1 MYGLFAYKEI
11 TALRTKHVYR
21 LEIYKKD
28 FSGTAMELEEFNSS
42 PFSITLE
49 GEGDAIY
56 RPVIKSYLSINII
69 DKDQFDYTQFFTS
82 DAFGFRVFLLRNGV
96 RLWSGY
102 ITPDSFGQDLQYR
115 STINLVARD
124 NIGYLSEIDYD
135 WFDYDF
141 VSIEQLLTKAFD
153 KIQAQFSLDNRV
165 NIFSGNK
172 PITDAYIQTVGL
184 KDKTWFEVL
193 EEVLSGCGLQL
204 RYINDNYTLHDIANE
219 VELGGN
225 YTPTFIDRS
234 QRVDF
239 SPAWREEQLE
249 QDYLKIDNF
258 FNKMPNKDKYEF
270 IKLNNKD
277 FSRPGERLY
286 TIQGWNQSE
295 ANASNGILFNNP
307 DELYYNTSFN
317 QDTGTYIFD
326 KIPNTSMLIN
336 SDNKTEYPNSSIS
349 TSFICK
355 KSSTPLHINIDAF
368 NELFEVEYYEGIG
381 HVISRHYGFNY
392 NTYHLNFYCNIFL
405 KKEDGST
412 LICKN
417 NTWEPYDSSNQDY
430 RIELNLPETPD
441 PLTAESFQEDKTQ
454 LDIVVKSIPEN
465 GDLIFTIYRWGTSYT
480 GTLLGSFAMRI
491 DNIKMYFKDEK
502 EDISGQESKI
512 TINESNNVKQSFDFK
527 YGQIPDSSGGYLA
540 FAGGLHDNDDYHTPL
555 TDWYRSAFPEN
566 KYNLLELVGR
576 GLAHHGKKA
585 RKIMTGT
592 ILFDGQDFSKILVI
606 DNEKYVINGGTY
618 DVTKETLTGEFIEV
632 EPYSTDDYVIT
643 GGAVSGGS
651 SNIST
656 GGNRDTLL
664 WTDNAANTK
673 RVNELGM
680 ATSDD
685 LAGSNLLIDNPEWSE
700 AKRISADML
709 DDKFYWDKSLDTT
722 EDKSDKDSWII
733 RTKHSI
739 VSDKGISAYGLGST
753 SGGSASGS
761 LGELVNVGQWAD
773 EVPTADRVMVQL
785 AGTTHWSAKPL
796 ADLVGLDT
804 AALAQYLTANS
815 YLKAS
820 DISSYLTWAN
830 LSGKPTVYPTSWEL
844 VADKPT
850 VYPTAWTSV
859 TGRPTKLSQFTDDV
873 VAGNY
878 LPKPTWDAVFEVV
891 TVDGTP
897 VLKVKYDI
905 LGLKGI
911 TAYAD
916 GSLSGGFS
924 GALVDLVDVAVT
936 NLASGDILK
945 YNGTHFVNVP
955 VSSIAG
961 ASSWDQITGKPE
973 YYPTRWADVS
983 GAPTSLPAS
992 DVYPWAKAASKPTYT
1007 AAEVGALALSGG
1019 TLTGNVIT
1027 IGSFILANSGAYP
1040 QLTFRAT
1047 ADNSERLLFRH
1058 GNDLKWRYNG
1068 TNDGIIY
1075 HSGNFNPGNYL
1086 LLSGGTMTGDI
1097 SFGSNG
1103 RSLRGS
1109 DGGNIAGVLYDTPN
1123 ARYVTAIG
1131 TGSRRLIL
1139 VSPASIYRGAGGVAE
1154 NYMIYDSGNFNPS
1167 SKLDKS
1173 VWDEAF
1179 ELKTVNGVRV
1189 ISAKLDFLSVA
1200 GISAYATGPSSGG
1213 GGGGLDYDLLKQAL
1227 TGAITPDG
1235 YPFTISASFL
1245 GAIDKT
1251 YLTGKLANTYADK
1264 VHTHLWADITDRP
1277 TSLPANG
1284 GNADTVDN
1292 LHASSFA
1299 RTDQSPAVDL
1309 DTVNGK
1315 GIMTCAANVTA
1326 TAERHYP
1333 IQQAGTL
1340 FYGTSAYNSANQI
1353 YGSFNSNRWFVRG
1366 GGTSPTA
1373 KTAWAEIW
1381 TSANLTPSSFAQIKS
1396 YNFPSGGVNNITDLD
1411 FTGNIQAH
1419 FPGAEYSCI
1428 WQGKDFAG
1436 TILQLKLRDYAGK
1449 QSMMYRGS
1457 LTKIWR
1463 TVWDSGNFNPDSK
1476 LGVSSVAVEAKKMS
1490 YQGLMTA
1497 ISGTTTFPAGL
1508 YLYGV
1513 YNNGYP
1519 VTYGNLLR
1527 VGGSGLGEMLFG
1539 WAGDASVGGLYYRS
1553 KRDVAAT
1560 AWSNWCKLWTS
1571 ANSNLSTIDWSA
1583 NNLNA
1588 AANLDVA
1595 GQAYVSGWLRSRGNV
1610 GWYSQ
1615 DYGGGIHMTDST
1627 WVRVYGSKG
1636 LMIDTGTS
1644 PISMG
1649 QLQITCSAEASIG
1662 FRSASN
1668 GNWCLGKGV
1677 KSIGS
1682 GFGLY
1687 NAVTNR
1693 AAFQIDSAT
1702 DNASFVGSITAPT
1715 FVGNLSGSAS
1725 SVNGYDINSF
1735 TGYYKYTIDASSLDQ
1750 NTYYPVTMY
1759 LGNHHT
1765 VRISVIVALDSGTKP
1780 AWSSHASGYSVRF
1793 IEEVNGSGWGTSEV
1807 SRNILANEYRFA
1819 NANPVGRVEQMTNSS
1834 TEVIW
1839 VRGGGKYFFY
1849 LSIPYITPALRT
1861 STFTNA
1867 SQSVSPRTDTM
1878 DLRMAANGNGI
1889 AVSKLYAH
1897 NSIEINGFTIDV
1909 YNGALRVNGNLVAT
1923 GGVTAY
1929 Q

>member
-1 MYGLFAYKEI
+1 MRLVTTFIQNTESTDPDLSYLNRARFVLSVADGHGSDGVGILDAVIRNRHLFLSMTSGAEIDAGSVFTEDDLPVASDSRLGIAAFDPAY
-11 TALRTKHVYR
+11 
-21 LEIYKKD
+21 
-28 FSGTAMELEEFNSS
+28 
-42 PFSITLE
+42 FSILA
-49 GEGDAIY
+49 GKVSLRGDLDFGLNETQLAEYLTANKYATQAWVAAQGFIGSDGLALY
-56 RPVIKSYLSINII
+56 ATKEWVLGQNFAKASSLGNYLLKSVW
-69 DKDQFDYTQFFTS
+69 DE
-82 DAFGFRVFLLRNGV
+82 VFEVTTVNGV
-96 RLWSGY
+96 R
-102 ITPDSFGQDLQYR
+102 
-115 STINLVARD
+115 
-124 NIGYLSEIDYD
+124 
-135 WFDYDF
+135 
-141 VSIEQLLTKAFD
+141 
-153 KIQAQFSLDNRV
+153 
-165 NIFSGNK
+165 
-172 PITDAYIQTVGL
+172 
-184 KDKTWFEVL
+184 VL
-193 EEVLSGCGLQL
+193 NVKL
-204 RYINDNYTLHDIANE
+204 DIA
-219 VELGGN
+219 
-225 YTPTFIDRS
+225 
-234 QRVDF
+234 
-239 SPAWREEQLE
+239 
-249 QDYLKIDNF
+249 
-258 FNKMPNKDKYEF
+258 
-270 IKLNNKD
+270 
-277 FSRPGERLY
+277 
-286 TIQGWNQSE
+286 
-295 ANASNGILFNNP
+295 
-307 DELYYNTSFN
+307 
-317 QDTGTYIFD
+317 
-326 KIPNTSMLIN
+326 
-336 SDNKTEYPNSSIS
+336 
-349 TSFICK
+349 
-355 KSSTPLHINIDAF
+355 
-368 NELFEVEYYEGIG
+368 
-381 HVISRHYGFNY
+381 
-392 NTYHLNFYCNIFL
+392 
-405 KKEDGST
+405 
-412 LICKN
+412 
-417 NTWEPYDSSNQDY
+417 
-430 RIELNLPETPD
+430 
-441 PLTAESFQEDKTQ
+441 
-454 LDIVVKSIPEN
+454 
-465 GDLIFTIYRWGTSYT
+465 
-480 GTLLGSFAMRI
+480 
-491 DNIKMYFKDEK
+491 
-502 EDISGQESKI
+502 
-512 TINESNNVKQSFDFK
+512 
-527 YGQIPDSSGGYLA
+527 
-540 FAGGLHDNDDYHTPL
+540 GL
-555 TDWYRSAFPEN
+555 
-566 KYNLLELVGR
+566 
-576 GLAHHGKKA
+576 
-585 RKIMTGT
+585 
-592 ILFDGQDFSKILVI
+592 
-606 DNEKYVINGGTY
+606 
-618 DVTKETLTGEFIEV
+618 
-632 EPYSTDDYVIT
+632 
-643 GGAVSGGS
+643 
-651 SNIST
+651 
-656 GGNRDTLL
+656 
-664 WTDNAANTK
+664 
-673 RVNELGM
+673 
-680 ATSDD
+680 
-685 LAGSNLLIDNPEWSE
+685 
-700 AKRISADML
+700 
-709 DDKFYWDKSLDTT
+709 
-722 EDKSDKDSWII
+722 
-733 RTKHSI
+733 
-739 VSDKGISAYGLGST
+739 KGISAYGLGST
-753 SGGSASGS
+753 SGSGASGS

-844 VADKPT
+844 V
-850 VYPTAWTSV
+850 V
-859 TGRPTKLSQFTDDV
+859 GRPTKLSDLTDDV

-897 VLKVKYDI
+897 ALKVKYDI

-911 TAYAD
+911 TAYAE

-1019 TLTGNVIT
+1019 VLVGDVYIGGGLAIRDNTASHSNVIGLLNMGDGT
-1027 IGSFILANSGAYP
+1027 FFTAVGSGSRRMVLYSSVDLY
-1040 QLTFRAT
+1040 R
-1047 ADNSERLLFRH
+1047 DNGSTQH
-1058 GNDLKWRYNG
+1058 K
-1068 TNDGIIY
+1068 IY
-1075 HSGNFNPGNYL
+1075 DSSNFNPDNYL
-1086 LLSGGTMTGDI
+1086 NAKKGLISDLNTATGSGVYYFSTPGSVNTPENYGSLLVVATVDNGSPWINQFAFGTSNKIWHRQNINNAGWNSWTYLYDSSNFNPDNYLPLSGGTMTGDI
-1097 SFGSNG
+1097 AFGSNG

-1292 LHASSFA
+1292 LHASSFTRA
-1299 RTDQSPAVDL
+1299 DQSPAVDL
-1309 DTVNGK
+1309 NTVNGQ
-1315 GIMTCAANVTA
+1315 GIMACGLNEFA

-1340 FYGTSAYNSANQI
+1340 FYGTAAYGSACQI
-1353 YGSFNSNRWFVRG
+1353 YGTFQYNRWFVRG

-1373 KTAWAEIW
+1373 KTAWAEI
-1381 TSANLTPSSFAQIKS
+1381 
-1396 YNFPSGGVNNITDLD
+1396 
-1411 FTGNIQAH
+1411 
-1419 FPGAEYSCI
+1419 
-1428 WQGKDFAG
+1428 
-1436 TILQLKLRDYAGK
+1436 
-1449 QSMMYRGS
+1449 
-1457 LTKIWR
+1457 
-1463 TVWDSGNFNPDSK
+1463 
-1476 LGVSSVAVEAKKMS
+1476 
-1490 YQGLMTA
+1490 
-1497 ISGTTTFPAGL
+1497 
-1508 YLYGV
+1508 
-1513 YNNGYP
+1513 
-1519 VTYGNLLR
+1519 
-1527 VGGSGLGEMLFG
+1527 
-1539 WAGDASVGGLYYRS
+1539 
-1553 KRDVAAT
+1553 
-1560 AWSNWCKLWTS
+1560 WTS

-1644 PISMG
+1644 PFNMG

-1677 KSIGS
+1677 SSIGS

-1687 NAVTNR
+1687 NAATNR
-1693 AAFQIDSAT
+1693 VAFQIASAT

-1765 VRISVIVALDSGTKP
+1765 VRISVLVALDSGTKP

-1807 SRNILANEYRFA
+1807 SRSILANEYRFA

-1861 STFTNA
+1861 STFTTA

-1878 DLRMAANGNGI
+1878 DLRTAALGSGI
-1889 AVSKLYAH
+1889 AINKLYAH

>member
-28 FSGTAMELEEFNSS
+28 FSGTTMELEEFSSS

-49 GEGDAIY
+49 GEGDEIY
-56 RPVIKSYLSINII
+56 RPIIKSSLSINII

-165 NIFSGNK
+165 NIFSGSK

-249 QDYLKIDNF
+249 QDYLKLDSFYDTIIKSGDYDLSSKITTYTRSMDGQTEGAFVLYLYKQNFWYNANLVNGGIYVANPADAQSKYDYDYTVDAWVTHKKNSLLISSYNRDIDPNSF
-258 FNKMPNKDKYEF
+258 IYKWFYINKFSDKL
-270 IKLNNKD
+270 LNIDISAWNI
-277 FSRPGERLY
+277 LY
-286 TIQGWNQSE
+286 HYNQSGG
-295 ANASNGILFNNP
+295 GIFYP
-307 DELYYNTSFN
+307 VLYRGFSY
-317 QDTGTYIFD
+317 Y
-326 KIPNTSMLIN
+326 
-336 SDNKTEYPNSSIS
+336 
-349 TSFICK
+349 
-355 KSSTPLHINIDAF
+355 
-368 NELFEVEYYEGIG
+368 VE
-381 HVISRHYGFNY
+381 F
-392 NTYHLNFYCNIFL
+392 TFNIFL
-405 KKEDGST
+405 EASEG
-412 LICKN
+412 LYC
-417 NTWEPYDSSNQDY
+417 YSSNGWYSVPDFDTVQT
-430 RIELNLPETPD
+430 RIILTGTESGYDVIINGSKQYTTKLEELNIQIGYAPFDGKLIVAIYKWTARNPD
-441 PLTAESFQEDKTQ
+441 ND
-454 LDIVVKSIPEN
+454 DIY
-465 GDLIFTIYRWGTSYT
+465 GDDVIDQGYC
-480 GTLLGSFAMRI
+480 MRI

-555 TDWYRSAFPEN
+555 TDWYRSAFPGN

-785 AGTTHWSAKPL
+785 AGATHWSAKPL

-844 VADKPT
+844 V
-850 VYPTAWTSV
+850 V
-859 TGRPTKLSQFTDDV
+859 GRPTKLSDLTDDV

-897 VLKVKYDI
+897 ALKVKYDI

-911 TAYAD
+911 TAYAE

-973 YYPTRWADVS
+973 YYPTRWADVF
-983 GAPTSLPAS
+983 GAPASLPAS

-1075 HSGNFNPGNYL
+1075 HSGNFNP
-1086 LLSGGTMTGDI
+1086 
-1097 SFGSNG
+1097 
-1103 RSLRGS
+1103 
-1109 DGGNIAGVLYDTPN
+1109 
-1123 ARYVTAIG
+1123 
-1131 TGSRRLIL
+1131 
-1139 VSPASIYRGAGGVAE
+1139 
-1154 NYMIYDSGNFNPS
+1154 S

-1179 ELKTVNGVRV
+1179 EIKTVDGVRV

-1245 GAIDKT
+1245 GAIGNT
-1251 YLTGKLANTYADK
+1251 YLPLSGGTLTNTGNSAPLI
-1264 VHTHLWADITDRP
+1264 ITGS
-1277 TSLPANG
+1277 SLQACTKYMMNGSTVSGYFGVVAQGLNGAFMQYANG
-1284 GNADTVDN
+1284 TI
-1292 LHASSFA
+1292 
-1299 RTDQSPAVDL
+1299 SPSLIINND
-1309 DTVNGK
+1309 
-1315 GIMTCAANVTA
+1315 AAPRFINT
-1326 TAERHYP
+1326 
-1333 IQQAGTL
+1333 AGTQ
-1340 FYGTSAYNSANQI
+1340 F
-1353 YGSFNSNRWFVRG
+1353 
-1366 GGTSPTA
+1366 
-1373 KTAWAEIW
+1373 
-1381 TSANLTPSSFAQIKS
+1381 
-1396 YNFPSGGVNNITDLD
+1396 
-1411 FTGNIQAH
+1411 
-1419 FPGAEYSCI
+1419 
-1428 WQGKDFAG
+1428 
-1436 TILQLKLRDYAGK
+1436 ILYH
-1449 QSMMYRGS
+1449 
-1457 LTKIWR
+1457 
-1463 TVWDSGNFNPDSK
+1463 SGNFNPDSK
-1476 LGVSSVAVEAKKMS
+1476 FPYLGMGGVNDNSNEIGAGYSGSSAGGNFNGPFIKFGQTSNYMTELYNRHDQDVFQIRRMVNGEWQAFVNLWHSGNFNPDNYLPLTGNKTITGSLTVANGFTSGIMKCQTGAYPQLQFEQTNTGVTSILFVHTNNALTYRPVDPGSDYTVYHSGNFNPDNYLLKTANAVSASKWATARTLTLTGSASGNVSMDGSANVSLSVTNNRLNSNSEMTYGWNGINYFNLAGTAGAAAKTNDTPTTAWWHILRFNHGNSAGYYTDLAVPFNDNTLYYKRV
-1490 YQGLMTA
+1490 T
-1497 ISGTTTFPAGL
+1497 SGTL
-1508 YLYGV
+1508 Q
-1513 YNNGYP
+1513 NG
-1519 VTYGNLLR
+1519 
-1527 VGGSGLGEMLFG
+1527 G
-1539 WAGDASVGGLYYRS
+1539 WVKIWDEKNA
-1553 KRDVAAT
+1553 
-1560 AWSNWCKLWTS
+1560 
-1571 ANSNLSTIDWSA
+1571 NLSTVDW
-1583 NNLNA
+1583 A
-1588 AANLDVA
+1588 AKNITAA
-1595 GQAYVSGWLRSRGNV
+1595 GTVTATKLVI
-1610 GWYSQ
+1610 
-1615 DYGGGIHMTDST
+1615 GGI
-1627 WVRVYGSKG
+1627 
-1636 LMIDTGTS
+1636 
-1644 PISMG
+1644 
-1649 QLQITCSAEASIG
+1649 
-1662 FRSASN
+1662 
-1668 GNWCLGKGV
+1668 
-1677 KSIGS
+1677 
-1682 GFGLY
+1682 
-1687 NAVTNR
+1687 
-1693 AAFQIDSAT
+1693 
-1702 DNASFVGSITAPT
+1702 
-1715 FVGNLSGSAS
+1715 
-1725 SVNGYDINSF
+1725 
-1735 TGYYKYTIDASSLDQ
+1735 
-1750 NTYYPVTMY
+1750 
-1759 LGNHHT
+1759 
-1765 VRISVIVALDSGTKP
+1765 
-1780 AWSSHASGYSVRF
+1780 
-1793 IEEVNGSGWGTSEV
+1793 
-1807 SRNILANEYRFA
+1807 
-1819 NANPVGRVEQMTNSS
+1819 
-1834 TEVIW
+1834 
-1839 VRGGGKYFFY
+1839 
-1849 LSIPYITPALRT
+1849 
-1861 STFTNA
+1861 
-1867 SQSVSPRTDTM
+1867 
-1878 DLRMAANGNGI
+1878 
-1889 AVSKLYAH
+1889 
-1897 NSIEINGFTIDV
+1897 TIDV

>member
-1 MYGLFAYKEI
+1 MRLVTTFIQNTESTDPDLSYLNRARFVLSVADGHGSDGVGILDAVIRNRHLFLSMTSGAEIDAGSVFTEDDLPVASDSRLGIAAFDPAY
-11 TALRTKHVYR
+11 
-21 LEIYKKD
+21 
-28 FSGTAMELEEFNSS
+28 
-42 PFSITLE
+42 FSILA
-49 GEGDAIY
+49 GKVSLRGDLDFGLNETQLAEYLTANKYATQAWVAAQGFIGSDGLALY
-56 RPVIKSYLSINII
+56 ATKEWVLGQNFAKASSLGNYLLKSVW
-69 DKDQFDYTQFFTS
+69 DE
-82 DAFGFRVFLLRNGV
+82 VFEVTTVNGV
-96 RLWSGY
+96 R
-102 ITPDSFGQDLQYR
+102 
-115 STINLVARD
+115 
-124 NIGYLSEIDYD
+124 
-135 WFDYDF
+135 
-141 VSIEQLLTKAFD
+141 
-153 KIQAQFSLDNRV
+153 
-165 NIFSGNK
+165 
-172 PITDAYIQTVGL
+172 
-184 KDKTWFEVL
+184 VL
-193 EEVLSGCGLQL
+193 NVKL
-204 RYINDNYTLHDIANE
+204 DIA
-219 VELGGN
+219 
-225 YTPTFIDRS
+225 
-234 QRVDF
+234 
-239 SPAWREEQLE
+239 
-249 QDYLKIDNF
+249 
-258 FNKMPNKDKYEF
+258 
-270 IKLNNKD
+270 
-277 FSRPGERLY
+277 
-286 TIQGWNQSE
+286 
-295 ANASNGILFNNP
+295 
-307 DELYYNTSFN
+307 
-317 QDTGTYIFD
+317 
-326 KIPNTSMLIN
+326 
-336 SDNKTEYPNSSIS
+336 
-349 TSFICK
+349 
-355 KSSTPLHINIDAF
+355 
-368 NELFEVEYYEGIG
+368 
-381 HVISRHYGFNY
+381 
-392 NTYHLNFYCNIFL
+392 
-405 KKEDGST
+405 
-412 LICKN
+412 
-417 NTWEPYDSSNQDY
+417 
-430 RIELNLPETPD
+430 
-441 PLTAESFQEDKTQ
+441 
-454 LDIVVKSIPEN
+454 
-465 GDLIFTIYRWGTSYT
+465 
-480 GTLLGSFAMRI
+480 
-491 DNIKMYFKDEK
+491 
-502 EDISGQESKI
+502 
-512 TINESNNVKQSFDFK
+512 
-527 YGQIPDSSGGYLA
+527 
-540 FAGGLHDNDDYHTPL
+540 GL
-555 TDWYRSAFPEN
+555 
-566 KYNLLELVGR
+566 
-576 GLAHHGKKA
+576 
-585 RKIMTGT
+585 
-592 ILFDGQDFSKILVI
+592 
-606 DNEKYVINGGTY
+606 
-618 DVTKETLTGEFIEV
+618 
-632 EPYSTDDYVIT
+632 
-643 GGAVSGGS
+643 
-651 SNIST
+651 
-656 GGNRDTLL
+656 
-664 WTDNAANTK
+664 
-673 RVNELGM
+673 
-680 ATSDD
+680 
-685 LAGSNLLIDNPEWSE
+685 
-700 AKRISADML
+700 
-709 DDKFYWDKSLDTT
+709 
-722 EDKSDKDSWII
+722 
-733 RTKHSI
+733 
-739 VSDKGISAYGLGST
+739 KGISAYGLGPT
-753 SGGSASGS
+753 SGGGASGS

-785 AGTTHWSAKPL
+785 AGATHWSAKPL

-844 VADKPT
+844 V
-850 VYPTAWTSV
+850 V
-859 TGRPTKLSQFTDDV
+859 GRPTKLSDLTDDV

-897 VLKVKYDI
+897 ALKVKYDI

-1075 HSGNFNPGNYL
+1075 HSGNFNP
-1086 LLSGGTMTGDI
+1086 
-1097 SFGSNG
+1097 
-1103 RSLRGS
+1103 
-1109 DGGNIAGVLYDTPN
+1109 
-1123 ARYVTAIG
+1123 
-1131 TGSRRLIL
+1131 
-1139 VSPASIYRGAGGVAE
+1139 
-1154 NYMIYDSGNFNPS
+1154 S

-1245 GAIDKT
+1245 GAIGKT
-1251 YLTGKLANTYADK
+1251 YLTGKLANTYANK
-1264 VHTHLWADITDRP
+1264 VHTHLWTDITDRP
-1277 TSLPANG
+1277 TALPANG

-1292 LHASSFA
+1292 LHASSFTRA
-1299 RTDQSPAVDL
+1299 DQSPVVDL
-1309 DTVNGK
+1309 NTVNGQ
-1315 GIMTCAANVTA
+1315 GIMACGLNEFA

-1340 FYGTSAYNSANQI
+1340 FYGTAAYGSACQI
-1353 YGSFNSNRWFVRG
+1353 YGTFQYNRWFVRG

-1381 TSANLTPSSFAQIKS
+1381 TTVNFNPSSFAQIKS
-1396 YNFPSGGVNNITDLD
+1396 YTYPSGGVNNITDLD

-1457 LTKIWR
+1457 LTKTWR
-1463 TVWDSGNFNPDSK
+1463 TVWDSGNFNPDNYLPLTGNKTITGSLTVANGFTSGIMKCQTGAYPQLQFEQTNTGVTSILFVHTNNALIYRPVDPGSDYTVYHSGNFNPDSK

-1715 FVGNLSGSAS
+1715 FVGNLSGSADKLFARYTLNGGQQGPGYFGKERFGCLMMNTP
-1725 SVNGYDINSF
+1725 VNGDSH
-1735 TGYYKYTIDASSLDQ
+1735 YKNWLICDAYSGSDVGGATAIGVDRQDMRVFAMSSDANRTSWNRSCELYT
-1750 NTYYPVTMY
+1750 
-1759 LGNHHT
+1759 T
-1765 VRISVIVALDSGTKP
+1765 V
-1780 AWSSHASGYSVRF
+1780 
-1793 IEEVNGSGWGTSEV
+1793 
-1807 SRNILANEYRFA
+1807 
-1819 NANPVGRVEQMTNSS
+1819 NANLS
-1834 TEVIW
+1834 TVNWTANTLTATKLVI
-1839 VRGGGKYFFY
+1839 GG
-1849 LSIPYITPALRT
+1849 I
-1861 STFTNA
+1861 
-1867 SQSVSPRTDTM
+1867 
-1878 DLRMAANGNGI
+1878 
-1889 AVSKLYAH
+1889 
-1897 NSIEINGFTIDV
+1897 TIDV

>member
-1 MYGLFAYKEI
+1 M
-11 TALRTKHVYR
+11 
-21 LEIYKKD
+21 
-28 FSGTAMELEEFNSS
+28 
-42 PFSITLE
+42 
-49 GEGDAIY
+49 
-56 RPVIKSYLSINII
+56 
-69 DKDQFDYTQFFTS
+69 
-82 DAFGFRVFLLRNGV
+82 
-96 RLWSGY
+96 
-102 ITPDSFGQDLQYR
+102 
-115 STINLVARD
+115 
-124 NIGYLSEIDYD
+124 
-135 WFDYDF
+135 
-141 VSIEQLLTKAFD
+141 
-153 KIQAQFSLDNRV
+153 
-165 NIFSGNK
+165 
-172 PITDAYIQTVGL
+172 
-184 KDKTWFEVL
+184 
-193 EEVLSGCGLQL
+193 
-204 RYINDNYTLHDIANE
+204 
-219 VELGGN
+219 
-225 YTPTFIDRS
+225 
-234 QRVDF
+234 
-239 SPAWREEQLE
+239 
-249 QDYLKIDNF
+249 
-258 FNKMPNKDKYEF
+258 
-270 IKLNNKD
+270 
-277 FSRPGERLY
+277 
-286 TIQGWNQSE
+286 
-295 ANASNGILFNNP
+295 
-307 DELYYNTSFN
+307 
-317 QDTGTYIFD
+317 
-326 KIPNTSMLIN
+326 
-336 SDNKTEYPNSSIS
+336 
-349 TSFICK
+349 
-355 KSSTPLHINIDAF
+355 
-368 NELFEVEYYEGIG
+368 
-381 HVISRHYGFNY
+381 
-392 NTYHLNFYCNIFL
+392 
-405 KKEDGST
+405 
-412 LICKN
+412 
-417 NTWEPYDSSNQDY
+417 
-430 RIELNLPETPD
+430 
-441 PLTAESFQEDKTQ
+441 
-454 LDIVVKSIPEN
+454 
-465 GDLIFTIYRWGTSYT
+465 
-480 GTLLGSFAMRI
+480 
-491 DNIKMYFKDEK
+491 
-502 EDISGQESKI
+502 
-512 TINESNNVKQSFDFK
+512 
-527 YGQIPDSSGGYLA
+527 
-540 FAGGLHDNDDYHTPL
+540 
-555 TDWYRSAFPEN
+555 
-566 KYNLLELVGR
+566 
-576 GLAHHGKKA
+576 
-585 RKIMTGT
+585 
-592 ILFDGQDFSKILVI
+592 
-606 DNEKYVINGGTY
+606 
-618 DVTKETLTGEFIEV
+618 
-632 EPYSTDDYVIT
+632 
-643 GGAVSGGS
+643 
-651 SNIST
+651 
-656 GGNRDTLL
+656 
-664 WTDNAANTK
+664 
-673 RVNELGM
+673 
-680 ATSDD
+680 
-685 LAGSNLLIDNPEWSE
+685 
-700 AKRISADML
+700 
-709 DDKFYWDKSLDTT
+709 
-722 EDKSDKDSWII
+722 
-733 RTKHSI
+733 
-739 VSDKGISAYGLGST
+739 
-753 SGGSASGS
+753 
-761 LGELVNVGQWAD
+761 
-773 EVPTADRVMVQL
+773 
-785 AGTTHWSAKPL
+785 
-796 ADLVGLDT
+796 
-804 AALAQYLTANS
+804 
-815 YLKAS
+815 
-820 DISSYLTWAN
+820 
-830 LSGKPTVYPTSWEL
+830 
-844 VADKPT
+844 ADKPT

-916 GSLSGGFS
+916 GTLSGGFS

-1047 ADNSERLLFRH
+1047 TDNSERLLFRH

-1075 HSGNFNPGNYL
+1075 HSGNFNP
-1086 LLSGGTMTGDI
+1086 
-1097 SFGSNG
+1097 
-1103 RSLRGS
+1103 
-1109 DGGNIAGVLYDTPN
+1109 
-1123 ARYVTAIG
+1123 
-1131 TGSRRLIL
+1131 
-1139 VSPASIYRGAGGVAE
+1139 
-1154 NYMIYDSGNFNPS
+1154 S

-1179 ELKTVNGVRV
+1179 EIKTVDGVRV

-1251 YLTGKLANTYADK
+1251 YLTGKLANTYANK
-1264 VHTHLWADITDRP
+1264 VHTHLWTDITDRP

-1292 LHASSFA
+1292 LH
-1299 RTDQSPAVDL
+1299 
-1309 DTVNGK
+1309 G
-1315 GIMTCAANVTA
+1315 
-1326 TAERHYP
+1326 
-1333 IQQAGTL
+1333 
-1340 FYGTSAYNSANQI
+1340 
-1353 YGSFNSNRWFVRG
+1353 
-1366 GGTSPTA
+1366 
-1373 KTAWAEIW
+1373 
-1381 TSANLTPSSFAQIKS
+1381 SSFAQIKS
-1396 YNFPSGGVNNITDLD
+1396 YTYPDGGINNITDLD

-1419 FPGAEYSCI
+1419 FPGHEYSCI
-1428 WQGKDFAG
+1428 WQGKDFRG
-1436 TILQLKLRDYAGK
+1436 VIFQLKLKDYYT
-1449 QSMMYRGS
+1449 QSMMYRGGE
-1457 LTKIWR
+1457 TKTWM
-1463 TVWDSGNFNPDSK
+1463 TVWDSGNFNPANKFGFSADQLSDLNNAPNNAFFVGAYNATNSPVQNSWSNGFTIAYGNNTDFKKQFCYAGEKWWTRGRSGTNWGAWRQVWDSGNFNPENYLPLSGGSITGGLGVSGYLTAGVLRVKATSYPQISFVNTTTNRDSLLFVNGSGLYWRPTAGTATDYQVYHSGNFNPDSK

-1615 DYGGGIHMTDST
+1615 DYGGGIYMTDST

-1644 PISMG
+1644 PINMG

-1677 KSIGS
+1677 SSIGS

-1687 NAVTNR
+1687 NAATNR
-1693 AAFQIDSAT
+1693 VAFQIASAT

-1750 NTYYPVTMY
+1750 NTYYPVTVN
-1759 LGNHHT
+1759 LGSFHT
-1765 VRISVIVALDSGTKP
+1765 VRISVIVALNSGTKP
-1780 AWSSHASGYSVRF
+1780 AWSTHASGFSVRF
-1793 IEEVNGSGWGTSEV
+1793 IEEVNGSGWGISVV
-1807 SRNILANEYRFA
+1807 SRNILANEYGFA

-1861 STFTNA
+1861 STFTTSN
-1867 SQSVSPRTDTM
+1867 QSVSPRTDTM
-1878 DLRMAANGNGI
+1878 DLRTSVSGSGI
-1889 AVSKLYAH
+1889 AVNKLYAH
-1897 NSIEINGFTIDV
+1897 NSIVIGGITIDV

-1923 GGVTAY
+1923 GGVTSIATA
-1929 Q
+1929 

>member
-28 FSGTAMELEEFNSS
+28 FSGTVMELEEFSSS

-49 GEGDAIY
+49 GEGDEIY
-56 RPVIKSYLSINII
+56 RPVIKSSLSINII

-165 NIFSGNK
+165 NIFSGSK

-249 QDYLKIDNF
+249 QDYLKLDSFLNGIPAD
-258 FNKMPNKDKYEF
+258 KDY
-270 IKLNNKD
+270 
-277 FSRPGERLY
+277 
-286 TIQGWNQSE
+286 NQSSKISTTVTGTNGAGSIPIYYYQLGSVWSSE
-295 ANASNGILFNNP
+295 NLPNGLFVGNPSDYGETYNALLI
-307 DELYYNTSFN
+307 TSFN
-317 QDTGTYIFD
+317 YDIDPRSYIYKRFNVLRTQESIQFDIAAWNTLFMPAPYRTKLQAAIYTY
-326 KIPNTSMLIN
+326 TS
-336 SDNKTEYPNSSIS
+336 
-349 TSFICK
+349 
-355 KSSTPLHINIDAF
+355 
-368 NELFEVEYYEGIG
+368 YY
-381 HVISRHYGFNY
+381 
-392 NTYHLNFYCNIFL
+392 LNFRFNIFL
-405 KKEDGST
+405 YGASGVNYVYSKQGWITTITNFDDIDPHIILTGSESGKSVISNGEARWTTQQETLSITINEVPEDGRMIFAIYKWIASDA
-412 LICKN
+412 IDIA
-417 NTWEPYDSSNQDY
+417 Y
-430 RIELNLPETPD
+430 
-441 PLTAESFQEDKTQ
+441 PLD
-454 LDIVVKSIPEN
+454 DVNP
-465 GDLIFTIYRWGTSYT
+465 GY
-480 GTLLGSFAMRI
+480 FARI
-491 DNIKMYFKDEK
+491 DDIKAYYKTSNDTT
-502 EDISGQESKI
+502 GQESKI

-555 TDWYRSAFPEN
+555 TDWYRSAFPGN

-673 RVNELGM
+673 RVNELSM

-753 SGGSASGS
+753 SGGGASGS

-785 AGTTHWSAKPL
+785 AGATHWSAKPL

-844 VADKPT
+844 V
-850 VYPTAWTSV
+850 
-859 TGRPTKLSQFTDDV
+859 TGRPTKLSDLTDDV

-897 VLKVKYDI
+897 ALKVKYDI

-1019 TLTGNVIT
+1019 VLAGDVYLGGGLAIRDNTASHSNVIGLLNT
-1027 IGSFILANSGAYP
+1027 GDG
-1040 QLTFRAT
+1040 TFFT
-1047 ADNSERLLFRH
+1047 AV
-1058 GNDLKWRYNG
+1058 G
-1068 TNDGIIY
+1068 
-1075 HSGNFNPGNYL
+1075 SGNRR
-1086 LLSGGTMTGDI
+1086 M
-1097 SFGSNG
+1097 
-1103 RSLRGS
+1103 
-1109 DGGNIAGVLYDTPN
+1109 VLYSSVDLYRDN
-1123 ARYVTAIG
+1123 
-1131 TGSRRLIL
+1131 GSTQ
-1139 VSPASIYRGAGGVAE
+1139 YR
-1154 NYMIYDSGNFNPS
+1154 IYDSSNFNPS

-1179 ELKTVNGVRV
+1179 EIKTVDGVRV

-1251 YLTGKLANTYADK
+1251 YLTGKLANTYANK

-1277 TSLPANG
+1277 TALPANG

-1299 RTDQSPAVDL
+1299 
-1309 DTVNGK
+1309 
-1315 GIMTCAANVTA
+1315 
-1326 TAERHYP
+1326 
-1333 IQQAGTL
+1333 
-1340 FYGTSAYNSANQI
+1340 
-1353 YGSFNSNRWFVRG
+1353 
-1366 GGTSPTA
+1366 
-1373 KTAWAEIW
+1373 
-1381 TSANLTPSSFAQIKS
+1381 QIKS
-1396 YNFPSGGVNNITDLD
+1396 YNFPSGGINNITDLD

-1428 WQGKDFAG
+1428 WQGKDYQG
-1436 TILQLKLRDYAGK
+1436 TILQLKLRDYANV

-1457 LTKIWR
+1457 LTKTWR
-1463 TVWDSGNFNPDSK
+1463 TVWDSSNFNPDDKFGFSADQLSDLNNAPNNAFFVGAYNATNSPVQNSWSNGFTIAYGNNTDFRKQFCYAGEKWWTRGRDGVNWGTWRQIWDSGNFNPGNYLPLSGNKMITGDFQFK
-1476 LGVSSVAVEAKKMS
+1476 DGVSVRDAAGRSVV
-1490 YQGLMTA
+1490 GL
-1497 ISGTTTFPAGL
+1497 
-1508 YLYGV
+1508 
-1513 YNNGYP
+1513 
-1519 VTYGNLLR
+1519 
-1527 VGGSGLGEMLFG
+1527 
-1539 WAGDASVGGLYYRS
+1539 
-1553 KRDVAAT
+1553 
-1560 AWSNWCKLWTS
+1560 
-1571 ANSNLSTIDWSA
+1571 
-1583 NNLNA
+1583 
-1588 AANLDVA
+1588 LDVA
-1595 GQAYVSGWLRSRGNV
+1595 GDGVCVVVGNSAKKTRIV
-1610 GWYSQ
+1610 TPN
-1615 DYGGGIHMTDST
+1615 DTP
-1627 WVRVYGSKG
+1627 VYRN
-1636 LMIDTGTS
+1636 D
-1644 PISMG
+1644 
-1649 QLQITCSAEASIG
+1649 
-1662 FRSASN
+1662 
-1668 GNWCLGKGV
+1668 GKGAYRIYDSSNSNISTV
-1677 KSIGS
+1677 DW
-1682 GFGLY
+1682 
-1687 NAVTNR
+1687 
-1693 AAFQIDSAT
+1693 AAKNITAAGT
-1702 DNASFVGSITAPT
+1702 VTAPT
-1715 FVGNLSGSAS
+1715 FVGALSGTATRCYGLAINNSAGES
-1725 SVNGYDINSF
+1725 NCLQFMQTPSQNDAGDLPNSNWYHILKFNHGNGD
-1735 TGYYKYTIDASSLDQ
+1735 
-1750 NTYYPVTMY
+1750 TYYNRTLALPFYSDDIYTRRRVSGTAY
-1759 LGNHHT
+1759 
-1765 VRISVIVALDSGTKP
+1765 SWVALFGE
-1780 AWSSHASGYSVRF
+1780 H
-1793 IEEVNGSGWGTSEV
+1793 
-1807 SRNILANEYRFA
+1807 
-1819 NANPVGRVEQMTNSS
+1819 NANRSDTNW
-1834 TEVIW
+1834 TANTLTATKLVI
-1839 VRGGGKYFFY
+1839 GG
-1849 LSIPYITPALRT
+1849 I
-1861 STFTNA
+1861 
-1867 SQSVSPRTDTM
+1867 
-1878 DLRMAANGNGI
+1878 
-1889 AVSKLYAH
+1889 
-1897 NSIEINGFTIDV
+1897 TIDV